1 MTSIL
6 QLISFCVSFIYGI
19 IFYFITLLNFKLISD
34 LKLFWQ
40 HIITMIYV
48 FDMII
53 IYIIIFF
60 HLNKGYFHIYFIAM
74 VIIGYLIGF
83 IINKKLI
90 SKLNVNN
97 IFKRCKTKWVMLV
110 SNWNRMILWL
120 KVRKKLVKKKKNVF
134 F

>member
-97 IFKRCKTKWVMLV
+97 IFKRCKTE
-110 SNWNRMILWL
+110 
-120 KVRKKLVKKKKNVF
+120 
-134 F
+134 